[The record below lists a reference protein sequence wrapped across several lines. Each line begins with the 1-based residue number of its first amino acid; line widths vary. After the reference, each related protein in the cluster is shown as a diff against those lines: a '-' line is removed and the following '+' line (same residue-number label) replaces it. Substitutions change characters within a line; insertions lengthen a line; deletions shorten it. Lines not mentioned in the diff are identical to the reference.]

1 MSVIQWLM
9 GAKPTVQKTTTL
21 ELGGLN
27 PSWFT
32 GPIINPRTKRKIT
45 GIPWGHYATFPTG
58 RLWLPGEDEEVDLLN
73 FGRGESFFYDPR
85 EFLAAKLAS
94 NLNTVIVGE
103 INMQK
108 SGGIKLLIIRGTK
121 IGYRYLV
128 IDPKGE
134 YAPIVGFIPGAKEI
148 RFGKDTDTY
157 LNALDGILDID
168 TAQIPLVSRLV
179 LIAMATKEKA
189 ELEILEHTL
198 VDASIREA
206 NEHYGNDTNGLRVGV
221 PTLEDVVWHLDHPSE
236 SMAKRMSATVEEL
249 GAGSLYHKLRIQIAR
264 ALSRYTTGD
273 MKGMF
278 HRPTSAGIFSDA
290 PLVVMNCEHLEDA
303 HQAAVVVLL
312 QFLTTNRLGRDQAS
326 RQFDE
331 VIVDEGWKL
340 SRDRRFVD
348 TLREGTKL
356 GRTRD
361 IGFTCA
367 LHNLADAE
375 RSSYGYDAIKGL
387 ISDCDFRLIYN
398 QSEGELATSATAL
411 GVNNPTLKWLIPQ
424 LPPGV
429 ALLRPGK
436 KMSPY
441 LVKQWAKPEELP
453 MLETT
458 GINKE
463 A

>member
-1 MSVIQWLM
+1 MTLSKWLM
-9 GAKPTVQKTTTL
+9 GAMPSVQKTTTI

-32 GPIINPRTKRKIT
+32 GPIIDPRTKRKLT

-58 RLWLPGEDEEVDLLN
+58 RLWLPTEDEDVELLN
-73 FGRGESFFYDPR
+73 FGRGESFFFDQR
-85 EFLAAKLAS
+85 QFLASGLAS

-134 YAPIVGFIPGAKEI
+134 YAPIVRFIPGAQEI

-157 LNALDGILDID
+157 LNALDPILDID

-179 LIAMATKEKA
+179 LIAMASKDKA

-198 VDASIREA
+198 LDAAIREA
-206 NEHYGNDTNGLRVGV
+206 NEHYGNDVNGLRFDV
-221 PTLEDVVWHLDHPSE
+221 PTLQDVVWHLDHPSE
-236 SMAKRMSATVEEL
+236 SMAKRMSSTVEEL
-249 GAGSLYHKLRIQIAR
+249 GVGSLYHKLRIQLAR

-278 HRPTSAGIFSDA
+278 HRPTSAGIFRDA
-290 PLVVMNCEHLEDA
+290 PLVVMNCEHLEDS

-312 QFLTTNRLGRDQAS
+312 QFLTTNRLGRDEAS

-387 ISDCDFRLIYN
+387 ISDCDFRFIYN
-398 QSEGELATSATAL
+398 QSEGELENSAVAL
-411 GVNNPTLKWLIPQ
+411 RVNNPTLRSLIPQ

-429 ALLRPGK
+429 ALLQPGK
-436 KMSPY
+436 KLPPY
-441 LVKQWAKPEELP
+441 LVKQWAKEEEIP

-463 A
+463 V